1 MPSGPAGGK
10 MQRVHERAGT
20 PRSVRGKEIGMQH
33 SIGREDSGRLGGL
46 APRGAGKAIG
56 RRVLGWVAVATLLAT
71 GCAKPKVSDLDAY
84 QVVPMDRV
92 LPYPTDEELEK
103 RVLEVVVV
111 DRPADGLDEASLLAS
126 RAQLR
131 MGLEKIVAFYGAAVV
146 ARSQPGFEGVRT
158 DRPGISFDGI
168 EPELVTGGDHAV
180 SARFTT
186 HSHRA
191 VYSKPT
197 KMPWQSE
204 ADVAEKPGTCTH
216 TAEVAFDVQLVE
228 KTWEDLL
235 QRSYLLTHR
244 AEQENKDLDQACTIA
259 PVTVATLFETAIA
272 EALGCLELPLGTRI
286 SPRGHVLAHRKS
298 REGESH
304 IYRVSLGAEQ
314 GVDPGEPIEIR
325 RVDRSQN
332 ADGREVR
339 TERVIATGV
348 ATDLIDAQSSWIAVN
363 PDDVKLQI
371 LEGDVVRRH
380 FQKDLIENLTGPS
393 CKNIL
398 TER

>member
-1 MPSGPAGGK
+1 MRESIR
-10 MQRVHERAGT
+10 QR
-20 PRSVRGKEIGMQH
+20 
-33 SIGREDSGRLGGL
+33 DSGRWSGRTSGGVYSVARHPAPML
-46 APRGAGKAIG
+46 AALAA
-56 RRVLGWVAVATLLAT
+56 LAVS
-71 GCAKPKVSDLDAY
+71 GCAKPSVSDLDAY

-92 LPYPTDEELEK
+92 VPYPAEEERAK

-111 DRPADGLDEASLLAS
+111 DRPADGLDEASLLES

-131 MGLEKIVAFYGAAVV
+131 TGLEKIVAFYGAAVV

-158 DRPGISFDGI
+158 DRPGMTFDGI

-186 HSHRA
+186 HRHQS
-191 VYSKPT
+191 VYAKPL

-216 TAEVAFDVQLVE
+216 TAQVAFDVQLVE

-304 IYRVSLGAEQ
+304 IYQVSLGAEQ

-325 RVDRSQN
+325 RVERSEN

-339 TERVIATGV
+339 TEKVIATGV
-348 ATDLIDAQSSWIAVN
+348 ATDQITAQASWIAVN
-363 PDDVKLQI
+363 PDDVRAPI

-393 CKNIL
+393 CKQIL